1 MRDFFSFVHDGRKIY
16 FFSAD
21 QRRNGVKMPDGNR
34 VGNFDSHS
42 SITCF
47 YGLDDDGV
55 NKFEYNPYTDKLVL
69 DGKTVCVWDEPT
81 IRQQLAGIDWFP
93 LAGDVDGIRDFL
105 ATLKTIPWL
114 QPDGSLHDGQDGIR
128 LYKTRDAA
136 QTAARSAAEAAARSA
151 ARSATRSAAWFAAR
165 FAVRPAARDAA
176 WDAVLY
182 ARIMYTC
189 AGLPIAREHIEHV
202 RKRMD
207 VWRHGYGVL
216 CDVNGEMYCY
226 ERI

>member
-1 MRDFFSFVHDGRKIY
+1 MCSFFSFVHDGREIY
-16 FFSAD
+16 YFSAD
-21 QRRNGVKMPDGNR
+21 QRENGVKMPDENR
-34 VGNFDSHS
+34 VGSFDSHS

-47 YGLDDDGV
+47 YGLDDDAV
-55 NKFEYNPYTDKLVL
+55 NKFECNPYTDNLML
-69 DGKTVCVWDEPT
+69 DGKAVCTWKAPT

-93 LAGDVDGIRDFL
+93 LAGDVQGMRDFL
-105 ATLKTIPWL
+105 AELKAIQWFC
-114 QPDGSLHDGQDGIR
+114 PDGSLRDGQDGIQ

-136 QTAARSAAEAAARSA
+136 WAVARSA
-151 ARSATRSAAWFAAR
+151 ARD
-165 FAVRPAARDAA
+165 AVRPAARDAA

-216 CDVNGEMYCY
+216 CDVDGVLYCY